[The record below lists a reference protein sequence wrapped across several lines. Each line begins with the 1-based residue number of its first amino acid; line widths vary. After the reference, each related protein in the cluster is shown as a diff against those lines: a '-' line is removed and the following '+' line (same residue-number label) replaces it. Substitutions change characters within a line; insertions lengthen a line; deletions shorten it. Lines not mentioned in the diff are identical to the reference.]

1 MQHVYK
7 KFFLN
12 SNDMFDLYNI
22 SKFFIKT
29 VVISLI
35 FSSCSILTEEKKT
48 YIKPLIIIKN
58 NDFEKD
64 KTLKKQKNIQNFKKI
79 LNESNFIL
87 SLSHNNLV
95 KKTIYIKKKSNFF
108 KSANASGLSLSDIK
122 NIIKAIEWQINFRKL
137 NTNSTFD
144 LIYLQKKI
152 NIKKLK

>member
-58 NDFEKD
+58 NDFEK
-64 KTLKKQKNIQNFKKI
+64 KCLHY
-79 LNESNFIL
+79 L
-87 SLSHNNLV
+87 S
-95 KKTIYIKKKSNFF
+95 
-108 KSANASGLSLSDIK
+108 
-122 NIIKAIEWQINFRKL
+122 
-137 NTNSTFD
+137 
-144 LIYLQKKI
+144 
-152 NIKKLK
+152 